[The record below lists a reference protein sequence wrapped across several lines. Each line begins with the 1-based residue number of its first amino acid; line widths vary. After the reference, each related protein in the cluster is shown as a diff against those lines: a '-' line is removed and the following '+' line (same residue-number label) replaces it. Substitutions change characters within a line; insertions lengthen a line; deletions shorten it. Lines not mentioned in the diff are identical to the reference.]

1 MCFAPSL
8 PDIFGVPA
16 PRVPS
21 PARGQLLT
29 HSPGGTP
36 TLLALSPRRRSP
48 SGSLFSQLRLIHGQD
63 VATVRR
69 APGGVPADSRPLGP
83 RLRSGPAVRED
94 AGRRGRGRP
103 RVPARVRGRSPPPEA
118 HTPLPQPTPQPR
130 APPAALTV
138 SPRLRRPRSERTY
151 RAGAAAG
158 RRGCGQ
164 RSVLSGTRGRPPM
177 ARQDSGWAREEEEVL
192 PRPAPPAGS
201 HVGTERGPGAEP
213 GGVAEETPPTPTR
226 LAGAFPGE
234 SPHDYKYPAASHGGP
249 PLPSAACLAPEGRG
263 GRAER
268 CLGNRRADPL
278 PGTSLSAPFLMS
290 SPGPRPAHPDRQALS
305 ARRAG
310 PASQARISL

>member
-36 TLLALSPRRRSP
+36 TLLALSPWRRSP

-83 RLRSGPAVRED
+83 HLRSGPAVRGG

-103 RVPARVRGRSPPPEA
+103 RVPARVRGRSLPPEA

-213 GGVAEETPPTPTR
+213 GGGSPKRLRPLRPGLRGRFQGNLPTTINTPRLPTEVRPFLAPPAWPLRGGGDARSGAWETGGPTPY
-226 LAGAFPGE
+226 L
-234 SPHDYKYPAASHGGP
+234 
-249 PLPSAACLAPEGRG
+249 
-263 GRAER
+263 
-268 CLGNRRADPL
+268 
-278 PGTSLSAPFLMS
+278 
-290 SPGPRPAHPDRQALS
+290 GPRYLPPS
-305 ARRAG
+305 
-310 PASQARISL
+310 

>member
-36 TLLALSPRRRSP
+36 TLLALSPWRRSP

-83 RLRSGPAVRED
+83 RLRSGPAVRGG

-213 GGVAEETPPTPTR
+213 GGGSPKRLRPLRPGLRGRFQGNLPTTINTPRLPTEVRPFLAPPAWPLRGGGDARSGAWETGGPTPY
-226 LAGAFPGE
+226 L
-234 SPHDYKYPAASHGGP
+234 
-249 PLPSAACLAPEGRG
+249 
-263 GRAER
+263 
-268 CLGNRRADPL
+268 
-278 PGTSLSAPFLMS
+278 
-290 SPGPRPAHPDRQALS
+290 GPRYLPPS
-305 ARRAG
+305 
-310 PASQARISL
+310 